1 MATEERFFFFAVNH
15 HSKLKI
21 LAEGQQILWGGGTPV
36 SFNIVFSFVW
46 MFVVEDTK
54 YSHLNI
60 KFFRSF
66 KFSIILQTIS
76 LREQVGWEQK
86 HW

>member
-1 MATEERFFFFAVNH
+1 MATEERFFLAVNP

-21 LAEGQQILWGGGTPV
+21 LAEGQQVLCGGTPV

-54 YSHLNI
+54 YSNLNR
-60 KFFRSF
+60 KSF
-66 KFSIILQTIS
+66 
-76 LREQVGWEQK
+76 
-86 HW
+86 

>member
-1 MATEERFFFFAVNH
+1 MATEELFFAVNP

-21 LAEGQQILWGGGTPV
+21 LAEGQQVLCGGTPV

-66 KFSIILQTIS
+66 KFSTTLQTIL
-76 LREQVGWEQK
+76 LRKQVGCEQK